1 MLSKAYKYFFPSVSS
16 WFYHPLPGLS
26 TLVLFL
32 VWLDIANTRGPR
44 FWEVFQASFGSTS
57 NIFLRNGFPKND
69 QMADSIEGTV
79 PNNVSV
85 YTLHAVISFRAWL
98 APWWKNI
105 LGLQLYCHFSFPEL
119 SLEWGLELLLVSGLY
134 WSHALRPNS
143 FNCGSLK
150 MLSTEDFVSY

>member
-1 MLSKAYKYFFPSVSS
+1 MLSKACKYFFSKCQQLVLSS
-16 WFYHPLPGLS
+16 TAWPFYLGPLPS
-26 TLVLFL
+26 LVRYCKY
-32 VWLDIANTRGPR
+32 RGPR
-44 FWEVFQASFGSTS
+44 FWEVSQASFGSTS

-69 QMADSIEGTV
+69 QMADFIEGTA
-79 PNNVSV
+79 PNNVRV

-105 LGLQLYCHFSFPEL
+105 LGLQLYWHFSFPEL
-119 SLEWGLELLLVSGLY
+119 RLEWGLELLLVSGLY
-134 WSHALRPNS
+134 WSHALRPDS